1 MKLQA
6 TYIDRYKYRNL
17 KELNLLTDQTKA
29 GLTSYIQ
36 TDRRT
41 DRKKGK
47 NTEGSKTTTPIQGL
61 PEENV
66 INKKIRQADRQT
78 DRQTN
83 RQTDRKRKN
92 TKGR

>member
-1 MKLQA
+1 M
-6 TYIDRYKYRNL
+6 
-17 KELNLLTDQTKA
+17 TDQTKA

-66 INKKIRQADRQT
+66 INKKERQT
-78 DRQTN
+78 DRQTYRPTDRQKD
-83 RQTDRKRKN
+83 RQTEKEKTLKADKQQLRSKDGRKRM
-92 TKGR
+92 